1 MLVHICCSV
10 DSHFFLQKL
19 QKDYPQERLVGFFY
33 DPNIH
38 PYLEYKLRL
47 LDVERSCKKLGIELL
62 EGEYDYTSWLES
74 VKGLEQEREK
84 GARCA
89 KCFDFRFERSMQK
102 AKELGLKKITTS
114 LLVSP
119 LKSQEQLIK
128 SGLEYQKKY
137 GVEFIHF
144 DYRVDGGT
152 QKQSQVS
159 KKEQLYRQDYCGC
172 IYGLKMQRDDQN
184 RVVDE
189 LFSPINRRVLPSS
202 VEQKLE
208 LYTKRIDLEENFISY
223 KIIKEKFLNY
233 REFFLKTAFDTKIS
247 PSYALYYSTLPSKK
261 TNGYIEF
268 IDKNIAYLNRQEVK
282 FITLEYFNNEMKSNY
297 SSISE
302 LIFNPPSLQEEIAL
316 RFKISGSFYNLDP
329 IIVVQNLDFTKVSIE
344 LDSIVYED
352 TLEKLI
358 II

>member
-1 MLVHICCSV
+1 M
-10 DSHFFLQKL
+10 
-19 QKDYPQERLVGFFY
+19 GFFY

-47 LDVERSCKKLGIELL
+47 LDVERSCKKLGIKLL
-62 EGEYDYTSWLES
+62 EGEYDFASWLES
-74 VKGLEQEREK
+74 VKGLELEREK

-137 GVEFIHF
+137 GVEFVYF

-152 QKQSQVS
+152 QRQSQVS
-159 KKEQLYRQDYCGC
+159 KEEQLYRQDYCGC
-172 IYGLKMQRDDQN
+172 MFGLKMQRDEQHKIA
-184 RVVDE
+184 DE
-189 LFSPINRRVLPSS
+189 LFSPISGRILPSS
-202 VEQKLE
+202 IEQRLE
-208 LYTKRIDLEENFISY
+208 LYTKRIDLEENNIEY
-223 KIIKEKFLNY
+223 RIVKEKFLNY
-233 REFFLKTAFDTKIS
+233 REFSIRTIFDSKIS
-247 PSYALYYSTLPSKK
+247 PSYALHYSTLPSKK
-261 TNGYIEF
+261 TNGYIDF
-268 IDKNIAYLNRQEVK
+268 IDKNIAYLNRQEIRFV
-282 FITLEYFNNEMKSNY
+282 TLEYFNEVMKSSYDN
-297 SSISE
+297 ISE
-302 LIFNPPSLQEEIAL
+302 LIFNPPNLQDEINF
-316 RFKISGSFYNLDP
+316 RFKITNSLYNLDP
-329 IIVVQNLDFTKVSIE
+329 VIIVKNFDFTKVSIE